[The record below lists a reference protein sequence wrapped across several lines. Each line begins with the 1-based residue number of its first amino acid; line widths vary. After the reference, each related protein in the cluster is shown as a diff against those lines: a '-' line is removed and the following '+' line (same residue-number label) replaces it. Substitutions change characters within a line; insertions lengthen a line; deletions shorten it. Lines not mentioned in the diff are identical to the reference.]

1 MEKYR
6 EQIINTVMDLV
17 KFKSIAETSDK
28 AGEPFGPECK
38 KALDYILNL
47 RR

>member
-17 KFKSIAETSDK
+17 KFKSVAETSDK
-28 AGEPFGPECK
+28 PGEPFGAECK